1 MTEHPELEALL
12 TPLRSSFHAKRRDVA
27 AQCDEIIRLVEN
39 YLKACE
45 QKILRELAKG
55 HSLAE
60 PPVNAHPESL
70 AVELLAKVQALPE
83 LRRLE
88 NGAPT
93 NDAPSKSSALEYT
106 PLIGVQKK
114 EAPRTLRSTPP
125 SAIKTPEISAAPPTA
140 NWPLLR
146 QAFLEHP
153 LVIVGG
159 TPHLERLTA
168 LAVGANDRI
177 EWVDTTRQGTH
188 AIGNLERR
196 IKDKRISALLI
207 LEGLVQHRHSDPL
220 VSTARSAKIPHAYGG
235 KGGRSAIAQALDEIE
250 LMLLQRQTISP

>member
-12 TPLRSSFHAKRRDVA
+12 SPLRSSFHAKRRDVA
-27 AQCDEIIRLVEN
+27 AQCDEIIRVVEN
-39 YLKACE
+39 YLKAYD

-60 PPVNAHPESL
+60 PTVTANTEVL
-70 AVELLAKVQALPE
+70 AVELLAKVKALPE
-83 LRRLE
+83 LRHLE
-88 NGAPT
+88 KGSPT
-93 NDAPSKSSALEYT
+93 NSTSFKESAVDVP
-106 PLIGVQKK
+106 PLNGVQKK

-125 SAIKTPEISAAPPTA
+125 SAVKSPDTTAVPSTA
-140 NWPLLR
+140 NWPLVR
-146 QAFLEHP
+146 QALAEHP

-159 TPHLERLTA
+159 PPHLERLAA

-235 KGGRSAIAQALDEIE
+235 KGGRSAIAQALDELE
-250 LMLLQRQTISP
+250 HMLLQRQSISP